1 MALKPRRRTLMA
13 IGTAA
18 IVLASTFV
26 GVAAPAS
33 AAPRWGQSGTTKVYF
48 HGSSGNRVDTYNA
61 SGIVRGSGAQVSVKF
76 YYKVRFYGSPSKPK
90 NSTLS
95 LQRKVSGKWH
105 TIKSIKPKRTSGYSI
120 TAEIP
125 PYFVP
130 AGVPA
135 QTVQYR
141 VKLKK
146 SGKIVQGDTSTPIK
160 IKYEN
165 QSMYTGFAYAI
176 YASIAQFCPT
186 ASVRIDPT
194 LASNDRAGQFSTQKG
209 ISIDPTV
216 ESYTVEKQQGVGLHE
231 CAHMKQFYNWGASIA
246 GDKKAA
252 AASAALFI
260 NDINPDPN
268 VPTDPVVGAFD
279 PYEHAA
285 DCASHALQPAGYLG
299 YGGYCNPNELAA
311 GQRLMSGSRY

>member
-1 MALKPRRRTLMA
+1 MALKPSRRTLMA

-18 IVLASTFV
+18 LVFAATLV
-26 GVAAPAS
+26 GATPANAAT
-33 AAPRWGQSGTTKVYF
+33 WGQYGTTKVYF
-48 HGSSGNRVDTYNA
+48 LASSNLVDTYNA

-76 YYKVRFYGSPSKPK
+76 QYKVRYFGSPSKPK
-90 NSTLS
+90 NSSLS
-95 LQRKVSGKWH
+95 LQRKVGGKWH
-105 TIKSIKPKRTSGYSI
+105 TIKSIKPKRTSRYSI

-130 AGVPA
+130 AGVPV

-141 VKLKK
+141 VKIKK
-146 SGKIVQGDTSTPIK
+146 SGKIVQGDTSSPIK

-165 QSMYTGFAYAI
+165 QSMYTGFTLGIYNAI
-176 YASIAQFCPT
+176 APYCPT
-186 ASVRIDPT
+186 AAVRIDPT
-194 LASNDRAGQFSTQKG
+194 LSSRDRAGEFSNQKG

-216 ESYTVEKQQGVGLHE
+216 ESYPIAEQQGVALHE
-231 CAHMKQFYNWGASIA
+231 CAHMKQFYNWGASYI
-246 GDKKAA
+246 GREKAE
-252 AASAALFI
+252 AASAALFV

-268 VPTDPVVGAFD
+268 APTDPVRGAFD

-285 DCASHALQPAGYLG
+285 DCASHSLQPAGYLG

-311 GQRLMSGSRY
+311 GYRLMGGFRY